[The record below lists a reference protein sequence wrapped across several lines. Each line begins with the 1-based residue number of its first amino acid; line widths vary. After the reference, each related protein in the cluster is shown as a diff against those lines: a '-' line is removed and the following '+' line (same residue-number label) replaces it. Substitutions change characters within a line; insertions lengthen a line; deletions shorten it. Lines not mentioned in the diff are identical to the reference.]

1 MNDSNIYNLDGNIL
15 RTFLIILEESSVS
28 RAAVRLNVTQ
38 SAVSYALA
46 RLRSAL
52 RDPLF
57 VRSGQGLT
65 PTETAI
71 SLKEPVQR
79 LLDGLTSLTDQRPFD
94 PRTEDMHFAIAA
106 NDLQRELVFPRL
118 WHEARSDGIRLR
130 LEFMP
135 SGIPGISMLRDARC
149 QLILTPFPPNAPD
162 VFQRRLISGDMMCFY
177 DASVRDAPKS
187 WEEYLSAEHIS
198 VRFIG
203 GHDSNEALRG
213 VDKSAIPEPTV
224 TVSNF
229 NAIPSFVKGSDLIST
244 EMSTMHIGPL
254 KELSMA
260 PLPFKSEP
268 VSLYMVWHERSN
280 NDPAHIWIRRRIE
293 SITDDISGKLRRV
306 SKRPDA

>member
-1 MNDSNIYNLDGNIL
+1 MNVSDIYSLDGNIL

-28 RAAVRLNVTQ
+28 KAAVRLNVTQ

-46 RLRSAL
+46 RLRSTL
-52 RDPLF
+52 KDPLF

-79 LLDGLTSLTDQRPFD
+79 LLDGLVGLTDQRPFD

-118 WHEARSDGIRLR
+118 WHEARADGVRLR

-135 SGIPGISMLRDARC
+135 SGIPSISMLRDARC
-149 QLILTPFPPNAPD
+149 QLILTPFPPDAPD
-162 VFQRRLISGDMMCFY
+162 VIQRRLISGDMMCFY
-177 DASVRDAPKS
+177 DADVRDAPKS
-187 WEEYLSAEHIS
+187 WEEYLAAEHIS
-198 VRFIG
+198 VRFLG
-203 GHDSNEALRG
+203 GHDSSEALRG

-229 NAIPSFVKGSDLIST
+229 NAIPSFVKGSDLLST
-244 EMSTMHIGPL
+244 EMSTMHIGPFRDL
-254 KELSMA
+254 AMA

-293 SITDDISGKLRRV
+293 AITDDIAKSL
-306 SKRPDA
+306 